1 PALEE
6 ADERHNR
13 PPDAGATRHPV
24 EPLAI
29 EREEAAPA
37 FEVEFAVPPDGALE
51 TILAIPGVEAA
62 TLDERVLRFRWT
74 REEPEV
80 HEVFGALCDR
90 RLAFV
95 SVKRHEEDL
104 ENLFM
109 KLTRGEVS

>member
-1 PALEE
+1 
-6 ADERHNR
+6 
-13 PPDAGATRHPV
+13 
-24 EPLAI
+24 
-29 EREEAAPA
+29 
-37 FEVEFAVPPDGALE
+37 
-51 TILAIPGVEAA
+51 
-62 TLDERVLRFRWT
+62 VLRFRWT